1 MERYVHFYQTLINS
15 YFQIPVKE
23 RNITKIELTKILFYL
38 RIMAES
44 FERLTDKVLRNLLST
59 YINDMLIT
67 LRSMIEHIV
76 HLQFAFKCLQHFCL
90 KFNINK

>member
-1 MERYVHFYQTLINS
+1 MPLQPQTIIPYLIYSGIAFTLFYVMERYVHFYQTLINS

-44 FERLTDKVLRNLLST
+44 FVKTNRQGIKKF
-59 YINDMLIT
+59 II
-67 LRSMIEHIV
+67 
-76 HLQFAFKCLQHFCL
+76 HLH
-90 KFNINK
+90 